1 MPDVPRN
8 QNPANGS
15 TFKLWRITRI
25 ITHLVAR
32 YFRIYR
38 VFFVSSFARE
48 LEFRAN
54 FIAKILQQFVW
65 VFFFILMLLVIYNR
79 TPEVAGWNRNE
90 AFVLASTL
98 FLLEA
103 LWRGM
108 FMALLEFPQMIRQGN
123 LDFVLTKPVDAQFW
137 VSLRRFNFDQVG
149 TLFGGVAMMIYA
161 LSASGIRPDFEQWAC
176 FAVLFASAL
185 TIFYAFNLAMITTAI
200 WFVKVDNLWVLGET
214 VLMVAR
220 QPVDIFGLKW
230 GKVFTFMIPLGFLAT
245 IPAAQLVKGASLGM
259 VAIGLG
265 WSLGALLVVRIFWQW
280 ALKSYGSA
288 SS

>member
-1 MPDVPRN
+1 M
-8 QNPANGS
+8 
-15 TFKLWRITRI
+15 
-25 ITHLVAR
+25 AR

-38 VFFVSSFARE
+38 VFFTSSFVRE

-54 FIAKILQQFVW
+54 FIAKVAQQFVW

-79 TPEVAGWNRNE
+79 TPMVAGWSRND

-98 FLLEA
+98 FLLESM
-103 LWRGM
+103 WRGC
-108 FMALLEFPQMIRQGN
+108 FMALLEFPQMIRQGS

-149 TLFGGVAMMIYA
+149 TLIGGAAMMTYA
-161 LSASGIRPDFEQWAC
+161 LSASGLRPSFEQWAC
-176 FAVLFASAL
+176 FVVLFACAL
-185 TIFYAFNLAMITTAI
+185 AIFYAFNLAMITTAI
-200 WFVKVDNLWVLGET
+200 WFIRVDNLWVLGET

-220 QPVDIFGLKW
+220 QPTDIFGVQW
-230 GKVFTFMIPLGFLAT
+230 GRFFTMVVPLAFLST
-245 IPAAQLVKGASLGM
+245 VPSSQLVRGADIRM
-259 VAIGLG
+259 VLIGLG
-265 WSLGALLVVRIFWQW
+265 WATASLIIVRTFWRW